1 MKRIYE
7 KNEVTFSIIW
17 ILIYV
22 ITMSMA
28 DYFSYLVGIEKVFTM
43 PLSITLVTI
52 LLIWINK
59 EKVSSRYG
67 LTKGCFTQK
76 AYLYFIPLIVTVSVN
91 FWGGVRIQYTFLETV
106 LYVIS
111 MLSVGIIEEIIFR
124 GFLFKALSKDNVKV
138 AIIVSSLTFGF
149 GHIINLVSGAELL
162 PTLLQ
167 IAYATAAG
175 FSFTI
180 IFYKSGSLLP
190 CIIAHSVM
198 NATSVF
204 ACNMGVIMDIITAVV
219 LIVIFMGY
227 ALWILKMENTNK
239 KQMY

>member
-28 DYFSYLVGIEKVFTM
+28 DYFSYLVEIEKVFTM

-67 LTKGCFTQK
+67 LTKGCFSQK

-91 FWGGVRIQYTFLETV
+91 FWGGVRIQYTILETI

-138 AIIVSSLTFGF
+138 AISVSSLTFGF

-198 NATSVF
+198 NATSVL

-239 KQMY
+239 KQMH

>member
-219 LIVIFMGY
+219 FIVIFMGY

>member
-204 ACNMGVIMDIITAVV
+204 ACNMGVIIDIITAVV

-239 KQMY
+239 KQMH

>member
-67 LTKGCFTQK
+67 LTKGCFPQK

-91 FWGGVRIQYTFLETV
+91 FWGGVRIQYTILETV

-239 KQMY
+239 KQMH

>member
-1 MKRIYE
+1 MKRVYE

-67 LTKGCFTQK
+67 LTKGCFPQK

-91 FWGGVRIQYTFLETV
+91 FWGGVRIQYTILETV

-239 KQMY
+239 KQMH

>member
-162 PTLLQ
+162 STLLQ

-227 ALWILKMENTNK
+227 ALWILKIENTNK

>member
-67 LTKGCFTQK
+67 LTKGRFPQK

-91 FWGGVRIQYTFLETV
+91 FWGGVRIQYTILETI

-149 GHIINLVSGAELL
+149 GHVINLVSGAELL

-204 ACNMGVIMDIITAVV
+204 ACNMGIIMDIITAIV

-239 KQMY
+239 KQMH

>member
-67 LTKGCFTQK
+67 LTKGCFPQK

-91 FWGGVRIQYTFLETV
+91 FWGGVRIQYTILETL

-204 ACNMGVIMDIITAVV
+204 TCNMGVIMDIITAVV

>member
-43 PLSITLVTI
+43 PLSITLVII

-67 LTKGCFTQK
+67 LTKGCFPQK

-91 FWGGVRIQYTFLETV
+91 FWGGVRIQYTILETV

-239 KQMY
+239 KQMH

>member
-67 LTKGCFTQK
+67 LTKGCFPQK

-91 FWGGVRIQYTFLETV
+91 FWGGVRIQYTILETV
-106 LYVIS
+106 LHVIS

-204 ACNMGVIMDIITAVV
+204 ACNIGVIMDIITAVV

-239 KQMY
+239 KQMH

>member
-67 LTKGCFTQK
+67 LTKGCFPQK

-91 FWGGVRIQYTFLETV
+91 FWGGVRIQYTILETV

>member
-1 MKRIYE
+1 M
-7 KNEVTFSIIW
+7 
-17 ILIYV
+17 
-22 ITMSMA
+22 
-28 DYFSYLVGIEKVFTM
+28 
-43 PLSITLVTI
+43 
-52 LLIWINK
+52 
-59 EKVSSRYG
+59 
-67 LTKGCFTQK
+67 
-76 AYLYFIPLIVTVSVN
+76 
-91 FWGGVRIQYTFLETV
+91 
-106 LYVIS
+106 
-111 MLSVGIIEEIIFR
+111 
-124 GFLFKALSKDNVKV
+124 
-138 AIIVSSLTFGF
+138 
-149 GHIINLVSGAELL
+149 L

-204 ACNMGVIMDIITAVV
+204 ACTMGVIMDIITAVV

-239 KQMY
+239 KQMH

>member
-59 EKVSSRYG
+59 GKASSRYG
-67 LTKGCFTQK
+67 LTKGCFPQK

-91 FWGGVRIQYTFLETV
+91 FWGGVRIQYTILETV

-149 GHIINLVSGAELL
+149 GHIINLVSGAEFL

-204 ACNMGVIMDIITAVV
+204 ACNMGVIMDIIMAVV

-239 KQMY
+239 KQMH